1 MTRRSGDLLVGVFV
15 LAMLSALIAGIALLT
30 GRGGPADR
38 YFTVY
43 SNVTDVRFGT
53 PVLYEGYP
61 VGRVEAVTPRP
72 SGAGLEFVVE
82 LSVARGW
89 KIPADSVAAVVSPR
103 VLSPVSIDI
112 KAGQSDHALK
122 PGDTL
127 AGTPA
132 VNLFAA
138 MGDLASRL
146 SAVDLTRLGPLL
158 ATLDESLRGV
168 RDIVVTDGRQAS
180 AQLADLLSNANRAL
194 PPMMADLQR
203 FSRTID
209 EIAGEVRQLVN
220 PRSRE
225 RVEIIL
231 ANLDRTSEDAKVT
244 VRESRR
250 LSEQLAKLAENSEA
264 DVEQS
269 ADDARYI
276 LGLLARDV
284 DTIMHNAETTTRNIQ
299 EFSRQIRA
307 NPGLLIR
314 GGSADNEAVQ
324 P

>member
-1 MTRRSGDLLVGVFV
+1 
-15 LAMLSALIAGIALLT
+15 
-30 GRGGPADR
+30 
-38 YFTVY
+38 
-43 SNVTDVRFGT
+43 
-53 PVLYEGYP
+53 
-61 VGRVEAVTPRP
+61 
-72 SGAGLEFVVE
+72 
-82 LSVARGW
+82 
-89 KIPADSVAAVVSPR
+89 VVSPR

-138 MGDLASRL
+138 MGVLASRL

-180 AQLADLLSNANRAL
+180 AQLAELLSSANRAL
-194 PPMMADLQR
+194 PPMMADLQS

-209 EIAGEVRQLVN
+209 EIAGELRQMVN

-244 VRESRR
+244 LRESRR
-250 LSEQLAKLAENSEA
+250 LSEQLARLAENSEA

-276 LGLLARDV
+276 LGLLARNV

-314 GGSADNEAVQ
+314 GGSADDEAVQ

>member
-15 LAMLSALIAGIALLT
+15 LAMLTALIAGIALLT
-30 GRGGPADR
+30 GRSGPADR

-61 VGRVEAVTPRP
+61 VGRVESVAPQP
-72 SGAGLEFVVE
+72 SGAGVEFVVE
-82 LSVARGW
+82 LSVAQGW
-89 KIPADSVAAVVSPR
+89 KIPADSVAAAVSPR

-122 PGDTL
+122 PGDTITG
-127 AGTPA
+127 APA
-132 VNLFAA
+132 LNLFSA
-138 MGDLASRL
+138 MGVLASRL
-146 SAVDLTRLGPLL
+146 SAVDLTRVGPLL

-168 RDIVVTDGRQAS
+168 RDIVLSDGRQAS
-180 AQLADLLSNANRAL
+180 AQLADLLSSANRAL
-194 PPMMADLQR
+194 PPMMADLER
-203 FSRTID
+203 FSRTIN
-209 EIAGEVRQLVN
+209 EVAGEVRQLVN

-225 RVEIIL
+225 RMESIL
-231 ANLDRTSEDAKVT
+231 ANVDRTSEDVKVT
-244 VRESRR
+244 AREGRR
-250 LSEQLAKLAENSEA
+250 LIEQLARLAENSET
-264 DVEQS
+264 DVQQS

-276 LGLLARDV
+276 LGLLARDI
-284 DTIMHNAETTTRNIQ
+284 DTIMHNAEATTRNIQ

-314 GGSADNEAVQ
+314 GASADDEAMR

>member
-1 MTRRSGDLLVGVFV
+1 MTRRSGDLLAGVFV
-15 LAMLSALIAGIALLT
+15 LAMLTALITGIALLT
-30 GRGGPADR
+30 GRSGSADR

-61 VGRVEAVTPRP
+61 VGQVENITPQF
-72 SGAGLEFVVE
+72 SGTSVEFVVE
-82 LSVARGW
+82 LSVAQGW

-122 PGDTL
+122 PGETI
-127 AGTPA
+127 ASAPA
-132 VNLFAA
+132 LNLFSA
-138 MGDLASRL
+138 MGVLASRL

-158 ATLDESLRGV
+158 ATLDESLRSV
-168 RDIVVTDGRQAS
+168 REIILSDGRQAS
-180 AQLADLLSNANRAL
+180 AQLADLLSSANRAL
-194 PPMMADLQR
+194 PPIMTDLER
-203 FSRTID
+203 FSSTIKD
-209 EIAGEVRQLVN
+209 IAGEVRQLVN

-225 RVEIIL
+225 RVESIL
-231 ANLDRTSEDAKVT
+231 AKLDRTSEDVKVAA
-244 VRESRR
+244 RESRR
-250 LSEQLAKLAENSEA
+250 LTEQLARLAENSEA
-264 DVEQS
+264 DVQQS

-276 LGLLARDV
+276 LGLLARDI
-284 DTIMHNAETTTRNIQ
+284 DTIMHNAEATTRNFQ

-314 GGSADNEAVQ
+314 GASVNDEAVR